1 MVMVMWDSGGRVEK
15 VHGGGGGEDTRK
27 AAEYP
32 FSAN

>member
-1 MVMVMWDSGGRVEK
+1 MVMVMWDSGGRAEK
-15 VHGGGGGEDTRK
+15 VHGGGEDTRK

>member
-15 VHGGGGGEDTRK
+15 VHDGGGEATRK